1 MPWLRYW
8 GPAFAW
14 ATLTW
19 ILSTAAFSASSTS
32 RFIIPVLH
40 WLLPQASPETL
51 GLLHGVIRKSAHF
64 AEYFIFSLLVLRGVR
79 GGRAGWKL
87 SWALAAVAIAAG
99 YAALDELH
107 QTFVPE
113 RTGSALD
120 SLLDTCGAAAAQLV
134 AWAFALWRS
143 RRAST
148 PA

>member
-1 MPWLRYW
+1 MRWLRYW
-8 GPAFAW
+8 GPAIVW

-19 ILSTAAFSASSTS
+19 ILSTASFSAASTS

-51 GLLHGVIRKSAHF
+51 GILHGVIRKSAHF
-64 AEYFIFSLLVLRGVR
+64 VEYFIFSLLVLRGVC

-87 SWALAAVAIAAG
+87 SWALATVAIAAA

-107 QTFVPE
+107 QAFVAE
-113 RTGSALD
+113 RTGSAFD

-134 AWAFALWRS
+134 VWAFVLRRS

>member
-1 MPWLRYW
+1 MRWLRYW
-8 GPAFAW
+8 GPAIVW

-19 ILSTAAFSASSTS
+19 ILSTASFSAASTS

-51 GLLHGVIRKSAHF
+51 GMLHGVIRKSAHF
-64 AEYFIFSLLVLRGVR
+64 FEYFIFSLLVLRGVC

-87 SWALAAVAIAAG
+87 SWALATVAIAAA

-107 QTFVPE
+107 QAFVAE

-134 AWAFALWRS
+134 VWAFVLWRS